1 LTRCCVNVN
10 LFFIGGAEGIVLLD
24 LKFVR
29 EHLEEVQQKIGR
41 RGQAIHWELFTQMDS
56 ERREILLESESLRA
70 KRNQFS
76 EVIAAKKKGRQEASA
91 EIAQMKEV
99 SAKIKELETRLS
111 EKEEALREL
120 MMGIPNIPHESVVV
134 GQGEGNN
141 LEMRRWGKIPKFSF
155 PPKPHWEIGEAL
167 DILDFERGAK
177 ITGARFTLYKDLGA
191 RMERALMNFMLDLH
205 TGQHGYR
212 EVLPPFMVNRKSM
225 TGTGQLPKFEED
237 LFKLSDPD
245 YFLIPTAE
253 VPVTNI
259 HQDEI
264 LLEDDLPLY
273 YAAYTPCFRKEAGSY
288 GKDTRGLIRQH
299 QFNKV
304 ELVKFTTPESSYDEL
319 EKLTADAEEVLERL
333 GIPYRVVILC
343 AGDLGFSAAKTYDLE
358 AWLPGQ
364 AVYREISSCSNFE
377 DFQARRA
384 NIRYRPRGKKG
395 TEFVHTLNGSG
406 LAIGRT
412 LVAILENYQNEDGS
426 VTVPEGLRPYM
437 GGVEKI
443 ERRRAHGA

>member
-1 LTRCCVNVN
+1 LTPSRANVT
-10 LFFIGGAEGIVLLD
+10 LFHIGGKEGNALLD

-29 EHLEEVQQKIGR
+29 EHLKEVQEKISR
-41 RGQAIHWELFTQMDS
+41 RGQPINWELFTQVDS
-56 ERREILLESESLRA
+56 ERREILLQVESLRA
-70 KRNQFS
+70 KRNEVS
-76 EVIAAKKKGRQEASA
+76 GVIAEKKKKREEASA

-99 SAKIKELETRLS
+99 SATIKELETRLS
-111 EKEEALREL
+111 EKEEALLGL
-120 MMGIPNIPHESVVV
+120 MLVIPNIPHESVVT
-134 GQGEGNN
+134 GQGEDDN
-141 LEMRRWGKIPKFSF
+141 LEVRKWGKIPKFPF
-155 PPKPHWEIGEAL
+155 IPKPHWEIGESL

-191 RMERALMNFMLDLH
+191 RMERALINFMLDLH
-205 TGQHGYR
+205 TGEHGYR

-237 LFKLSDPD
+237 LFKLCDPD

-264 LLEDDLPLY
+264 LMEDDLPLY

-304 ELVKFTTPESSYDEL
+304 ELVKFTTPETSYDEL
-319 EKLTADAEEVLERL
+319 EKLTTDAEEVLKRL
-333 GIPYRVVILC
+333 GVPYRVVSLC
-343 AGDLGFSAAKTYDLE
+343 TGDLGFSAAKTYDLE

-364 AVYREISSCSNFE
+364 GVYKEISSCSNFE

-384 NIRYRPRGKKG
+384 NIRFRPKGKKG

-412 LVAILENYQNEDGS
+412 LVAILENYQNEDES
-426 VTVPEGLRPYM
+426 VTIPEALKPYM
-437 GGVEKI
+437 GGVGRI
-443 ERRRAHGA
+443 ERGKTPSG